1 MVGEREDDGRGRE
14 RESVCVSQMSE
25 CGVAKRESEREQ
37 RDSMPF
43 NVCVVEE
50 GF

>member
-25 CGVAKRESEREQ
+25 CGVAKRERERTEGLHAFQ
-37 RDSMPF
+37 C
-43 NVCVVEE
+43 VCVVEE